1 MDVKSVLYDWGGL
14 NVWLFQ
20 VINGVHGPYIDRT
33 MLLGTFLGAHQH
45 FPAYAAVIALVS
57 VAATG
62 HARRMRL
69 DAEGVGMRW
78 LSVLAVFVIGYYCE
92 GLLVM
97 ALKHG
102 FDFPRPAAAL
112 PPDAVH
118 IVGRAQFRY
127 SLPSGH
133 AAFAALLAASLW
145 PVLPRVGR
153 FVVASFAAWVALS
166 RVSLGA
172 HFPADVVA
180 GALVGYGSGAL
191 VRLGMRRV
199 LT

>member
-1 MDVKSVLYDWGGL
+1 MTVRGVLYDWGGA
-14 NVWLFQ
+14 NAWLFHI
-20 VINGVHGPYIDRT
+20 INGVHGPIIDRT
-33 MLLGTFLGAHQH
+33 MLLGTFFGAHQH
-45 FPAYAAVIALVS
+45 FPAYAAAIALVS

-62 HARRMRL
+62 HARRMQL
-69 DAEGVGMRW
+69 DAERVAARW
-78 LSVLAVFVIGYYCE
+78 LSVLAVFMIGYYCE
-92 GLLVM
+92 GLLVV
-97 ALKHG
+97 ALKHA

-118 IVGRAQFRY
+118 IVGHAQFRY

-133 AAFAALLAASLW
+133 TAFATLLAASLW
-145 PVLPRVGR
+145 PLLPRLGR
-153 FVVASFAAWVALS
+153 VVAVLFAVWVALS

-180 GALVGYGSGAL
+180 GALVGYGSIAFA
-191 VRLGMRRV
+191 RLGVRRI